1 MKEFS
6 RTQRVGEQIQRE
18 LASIIHKEINIKTFG
33 MITVSGVDV
42 SPDLKQAKIY
52 VTILAGDEKT
62 TVKYLNKEM
71 KGRLRY
77 HLSQRLTTRTTPQLY
92 FVHDSSVEYGTRL
105 SALIDSVKPEE
116 ELTTQTDTKLL

>member
-18 LASIIHKEINIKTFG
+18 LASIIHKEVNTKTFG

-52 VTILAGDEKT
+52 VTILAGDEKN
-62 TVKYLNKEM
+62 TVEHLNTEM
-71 KGRLRY
+71 KGRLR
-77 HLSQRLTTRTTPQLY
+77 HGLSQRLTTRTTPQLQ
-92 FVHDSSVEYGTRL
+92 FIHDGSVEYGTRL
-105 SALIDSVKPEE
+105 SALIESVKPKIDDD
-116 ELTTQTDTKLL
+116 LTQNQ

>member
-1 MKEFS
+1 MMKEFS

-18 LASIIHKEINIKTFG
+18 LALIIHKEVNTKTFG

-52 VTILAGDEKT
+52 VTILAGDEKI
-62 TVKYLNKEM
+62 TVKYLNTEM

-77 HLSQRLTTRTTPQLY
+77 NLSQRLTTRTTPQLH
-92 FVHDSSVEYGTRL
+92 FIHDGSVEYGTRL
-105 SALIDSVKPEE
+105 SALIESVKPI
-116 ELTTQTDTKLL
+116 D